1 MTSAFALS
9 VTVGALYLFRF
20 PIRLEEFKQQA
31 TSYTAE
37 YGGSATQFNLSTKSG
52 SNSLHGTVF
61 EFNRNNAYDARAF
74 FDPPTLPPL
83 RQNNYG
89 YSAGGPVYI
98 PKIYNGKNHSF
109 FFANFER
116 LIATTSA
123 TVYPLGPDA
132 NALQG
137 VIASAVPVLD
147 PSTGEPFLQD
157 ENGNYLIPTNR
168 WSRLATVSTAA
179 PGRYF
184 PIPGPMQNGG
194 NSVVT
199 ISSPTDQRQQT
210 YRFDQTLSS
219 KDQMFARFTLTNF
232 ANTSDGD
239 VALANSVSA
248 IKTHS
253 WVVNETHTFK
263 SNLVNQAML
272 GWLGYLDTGSGIS
285 APSADISGLGLQNIF
300 NPARA
305 SFPALQ
311 FSLLSQF
318 GGANNVPGITSEG
331 VWDFSD
337 TLSWLHGRHN
347 ITTGFSGF
355 RDLNA
360 STTGGNPLGVYD
372 FDGTATAPSGTT
384 PTVGNVFADFLLGDI
399 VSGNASV
406 PTPYSPDHPFEDY
419 PELNKFAI
427 FVNDNWKVSDRLN
440 VNIGLRYDY
449 QGIPHEKNNHWFWRD
464 VGVPGGALCVADDS
478 LITSGVG
485 GAIYKWCGRTDSN
498 DSLKKPFAPRV
509 GLDFRPFS
517 SDNTMVRAG
526 YGIFYDQYQM
536 AEYFSGGF
544 YPYAEVYSLTHQSF
558 DSLFP
563 TIPPATPVTGADL
576 GFVAVLATPVQKD
589 PYLQTWSLSVQQ
601 ALLSNTKV
609 DIAYVGSR
617 GSHLGTRVTASQPT
631 SYDPSDPGAG
641 YPLYNF
647 GTFGQDGTPFAPGR
661 VLEGN
666 FETKSNYNSLQISVD
681 HRSKDAAILVSYTW
695 ASAMDTAS
703 SQAGTGLDYDWA
715 GPMDTY
721 DIDRDYSKSAFDVPQ
736 RLVASF
742 VYQLPFGRGEHFAST
757 VNRATDAL
765 IGGWQV
771 NGIYEA
777 QGGTPETVYG
787 ADLDTA
793 LQAVTQRSNQIAS
806 PYPSGFHKSYKEWFD
821 VDSFTQP
828 AVGVFGTTRRNSI
841 RAPGL
846 NDFDTSVFK
855 NFPLFERMSFQL
867 RLEAFNALNHTQF
880 GAPGYAVPGS
890 PSLATINTTIV
901 PGRILQL
908 GGKIIF

>member
-1 MTSAFALS
+1 MIIETNSNRSLRSWLVAMTIVAMTIALFQAPASFGQGAVGSIVGTVKDSSGAVVPGARITVTDTATNVSQKTQTNSDGNFAERFLKPANYR
-9 VTVGALYLFRF
+9 VTVESQGFSTTEATVTLQVDQIVRADATLTAGHVNTTVVVKASGVALDTDSATVGQVITERQVQNLPMDNRDFTNLLLLSPGAITTSVNMLAGSSGSTISVSGARTTSNGFLIDGLTNTE
-20 PIRLEEFKQQA
+20 PIWDLRAVPLSLDAVEEFKQQA

-83 RQNNYG
+83 RQNDYG

-132 NALQG
+132 SALQG
-137 VIASAVPVLD
+137 IIASAVPVLD
-147 PSTGEPFLQD
+147 PSTGEPFSQD

-168 WSRLATVSTAA
+168 WSRLATVSTAV

-272 GWLGYLDTGSGIS
+272 GWLGYLDTGSGET

-300 NPARA
+300 NPAGA

-347 ITTGFSGF
+347 ITTGFSGYLN
-355 RDLNA
+355 LNA

-406 PTPYSPDHPFEDY
+406 PTPYSPNHPFEDY
-419 PELNKFAI
+419 PEHNKFAI

-440 VNIGLRYDY
+440 VNFGLRYDY

-464 VGVPGGALCVADDS
+464 LGVPGGALCVADNS

-485 GAIYKWCGRTDSN
+485 GTIYKWCGRTDAV

-509 GLDFRPFS
+509 GLVFRPFS

-536 AEYFSGGF
+536 AEYFSGGSTLTPKF
-544 YPYAEVYSLTHQSF
+544 IVSL
-558 DSLFP
+558 
-563 TIPPATPVTGADL
+563 I
-576 GFVAVLATPVQKD
+576 
-589 PYLQTWSLSVQQ
+589 SLS
-601 ALLSNTKV
+601 
-609 DIAYVGSR
+609 
-617 GSHLGTRVTASQPT
+617 TA
-631 SYDPSDPGAG
+631 
-641 YPLYNF
+641 F
-647 GTFGQDGTPFAPGR
+647 
-661 VLEGN
+661 
-666 FETKSNYNSLQISVD
+666 SL
-681 HRSKDAAILVSYTW
+681 
-695 ASAMDTAS
+695 
-703 SQAGTGLDYDWA
+703 
-715 GPMDTY
+715 
-721 DIDRDYSKSAFDVPQ
+721 
-736 RLVASF
+736 
-742 VYQLPFGRGEHFAST
+742 
-757 VNRATDAL
+757 
-765 IGGWQV
+765 
-771 NGIYEA
+771 
-777 QGGTPETVYG
+777 
-787 ADLDTA
+787 
-793 LQAVTQRSNQIAS
+793 
-806 PYPSGFHKSYKEWFD
+806 
-821 VDSFTQP
+821 
-828 AVGVFGTTRRNSI
+828 
-841 RAPGL
+841 
-846 NDFDTSVFK
+846 
-855 NFPLFERMSFQL
+855 
-867 RLEAFNALNHTQF
+867 
-880 GAPGYAVPGS
+880 
-890 PSLATINTTIV
+890 
-901 PGRILQL
+901 
-908 GGKIIF
+908 